1 MAGMAFVAVISLFT
15 ASLDAADGVLIAQK
29 TTSGDST
36 QTSQVQ
42 IDRNRMR
49 AEIGGANRR
58 VVIFDGTRQLLW
70 LIDEDKKTYNELTKA
85 DVDRLGGQVQ
95 DAMAMVQAQLANMPP
110 AQRAQLEALMKGRGM
125 AALTAQKTE
134 YRKTGTDKV
143 GKWTCDKYDGFQ
155 NNQKTAEVCAVDPAA
170 IGFSPA
176 DFEVSRQ
183 LGEFFRKLMPQNAD
197 QLFTFGKAEEQGF
210 SGLPVRRKTT
220 VAGKESTVEL
230 TDVTRQT
237 FPDSIFT
244 VPSGFQKQ
252 EFLGGAGRGRQ

>member
-134 YRKTGTDKV
+134 YRKAGT
-143 GKWTCDKYDGFQ
+143 
-155 NNQKTAEVCAVDPAA
+155 
-170 IGFSPA
+170 
-176 DFEVSRQ
+176 
-183 LGEFFRKLMPQNAD
+183 
-197 QLFTFGKAEEQGF
+197 
-210 SGLPVRRKTT
+210 
-220 VAGKESTVEL
+220 
-230 TDVTRQT
+230 
-237 FPDSIFT
+237 
-244 VPSGFQKQ
+244 
-252 EFLGGAGRGRQ
+252 